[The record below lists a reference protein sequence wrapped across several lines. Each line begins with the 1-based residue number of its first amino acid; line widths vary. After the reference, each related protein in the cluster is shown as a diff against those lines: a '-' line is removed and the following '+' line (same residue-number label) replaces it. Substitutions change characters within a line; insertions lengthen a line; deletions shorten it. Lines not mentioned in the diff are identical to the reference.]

1 MARQFNTAH
10 VNRAEQHYTLPPLDR
25 LPPTV
30 EGLVHDGYYFV
41 LHAPRQSGKTT
52 TVLALA
58 DKLRADG
65 RYAVVYCTVE
75 AARATACVDEVVDV
89 VIDVVR
95 LATARQ
101 LSPAERPPALP
112 VADREPARTRL
123 YAYLAAW
130 CTACP
135 RPVVLFID
143 EIDCLQ
149 DEGLV
154 SVLSQF
160 RMGYAERPKG
170 FPHSVCIFGM
180 RDVRDYKIASGGQ
193 DRAASSSPF
202 NVKRESIT
210 LATFSRADVAALY
223 AQHTAETGQAFTA
236 AAIDRVAELTGGQ
249 PHLVNALAHD
259 VVAKQGWTGT
269 VDVAQIDTAKDNLI
283 VQWGTHFDS
292 LMARLREDRVLRVLE
307 PILAGSSI
315 GGGDLEDDR
324 YCRDLGLI
332 DGPDGDIANAIYR
345 EVIPRCLAGR
355 WQHKLRVTSGRWRGD
370 DGRLDIDG
378 LRAAFLAFWR
388 EHAEGFVQAEGYRE
402 VAVQL
407 VFMGFLQRIVN
418 GGGWVDREYAAGS
431 RRMDILVR
439 WPVPDDDGTVPR
451 YPVRFERHLFE
462 LKVWHPKK
470 GDPRDEGLAQV
481 GAYLRRVPCESAS
494 LLIFDR
500 RPETEAREWGDRMVV
515 EEARPL
521 VEGREVWVF
530 RG

>member
-1 MARQFNTAH
+1 LARQFNTAH
-10 VNRAEQHYTLPPLDR
+10 VNRVAQHYTLPPLDR

-75 AARATACVDEVVDV
+75 EARAVQSVGEVIELV
-89 VIDVVR
+89 VGSLQ
-95 LATARQ
+95 LASDQ
-101 LSPAERPPALP
+101 LPLAEQPPAEAPDAPATP
-112 VADREPARTRL
+112 RSRL
-123 YAYLAAW
+123 YRFLRAW
-130 CTACP
+130 SQACA
-135 RPVVLFID
+135 RPLVLFLD
-143 EIDCLQ
+143 EIDCLEN
-149 DEGLV
+149 DGLV
-154 SVLSQF
+154 SVLSQM
-160 RMGYAERPKG
+160 RKGYAERPKG

-210 LATFSRADVAALY
+210 LASFSRAEIAALY
-223 AQHTAETGQAFTA
+223 GQHTAETGQAFTDA
-236 AAIDRVAELTGGQ
+236 ALDRVAELTGGQ

-269 VDVAQIDTAKDNLI
+269 VDVAHIDIAKDNLI

-292 LMARLREDRVLRVLE
+292 LMARLREDRVRQVLE
-307 PILAGSSI
+307 PILAGS
-315 GGGDLEDDR
+315 DLTNADWEDDR
-324 YCRDLGLI
+324 YCRDIGLVT
-332 DGPDGDIANAIYR
+332 DQPARVANAIYK

-355 WQHKLRVTSGRWRGD
+355 YQHQLQVVSGRWHRD

-378 LRAAFLAFWR
+378 LREAFLAFWR

-407 VFMGFLQRIVN
+407 VCMGFLQRIVN

-431 RRMDILVR
+431 RRMDVLIR
-439 WPVPDDDGTVPR
+439 WPLPDDEGKVPR

-500 RPETEAREWGDRMVV
+500 RPEAEAREWGERMVV
-515 EEARPL
+515 EDTRPV